1 MQLSDSEILVRLTPI
16 FRNVFDDQSLDP
28 KPEMTAEAIAGWD
41 SMSQVTLA
49 VEIEHDFGVK
59 FRSAEMEELSS
70 VRELIELIKS
80 RAVSTTT

>member
-1 MQLSDSEILVRLTPI
+1 MHLSDSEILKRLTPI

-28 KPEMTAEAIAGWD
+28 IPEMTADGIAGWD

-49 VEIEHDFGVK
+49 VEVEHVFGVK
-59 FRSAEMEELSS
+59 FRSAEMDELRS

-80 RAVSTTT
+80 RALSATA

>member
-1 MQLSDSEILVRLTPI
+1 MPLSDSEILMRLTPI
-16 FRNVFDDQSLDP
+16 FRNIFDDQSLDP
-28 KPEMTAEAIAGWD
+28 TPDMTADGIAGWD

-70 VRELIELIKS
+70 VRELVELIKS
-80 RAVSTTT
+80 RAVSATA